1 MKRTISV
8 KDGSAVLS
16 NPTGKSVLRSRKP
29 SIDVNIVDD
38 ENIVKKSQDKVKWV
52 NRVFNI
58 PNLLFVLVWIAS
70 TLPSKYDAEMKQGL
84 HDFKAFGV
92 VLILV
97 EAIFMFRN
105 GNRKV
110 HQAQKD
116 IFGFLYAFF
125 LVWEVAV
132 SRFNLIPY
140 VFIPA
145 PENVFYVFAE
155 DTANILAGFRSSM
168 FLIIVGVSS
177 ALFFAVILGTLVG
190 WVPRLTNA
198 VYPIVKAIS
207 TVPALIYTPYVVL
220 IMPTFKTAS
229 LCVVFLSIFWGSFM
243 GSINNTAFV
252 EQKVINS
259 AKVLN
264 MKTFPMLFKII
275 IPFNMPRIINN
286 LPINLATAL
295 MTLTAAEMIGAENG
309 MGYYVRVALN
319 YANYTKAIAGIIF
332 IGVVVT
338 GLNVIISLLKKK
350 FVTWSY

>member
-1 MKRTISV
+1 MSQAVAVTEGELGSVIRLTEAEDPVEKIRKKVPWSKRIWN
-8 KDGSAVLS
+8 L
-16 NPTGKSVLRSRKP
+16 
-29 SIDVNIVDD
+29 
-38 ENIVKKSQDKVKWV
+38 
-52 NRVFNI
+52 
-58 PNLLFVLVWIAS
+58 PNLLFVLIWLAS
-70 TLPSKYDAEMKQGL
+70 FLPSRYAVEMRQGL

-97 EAIFMFRN
+97 EIVFLIRN
-105 GNRKV
+105 GNEKE
-110 HQAQKD
+110 HQSQKD
-116 IFGFLYAFF
+116 IVGFLYLIFF
-125 LVWEVAV
+125 LWEFFV
-132 SRFNLIPY
+132 SRRNSLPY

-145 PENVFYVFAE
+145 PENVFYVFSE
-155 DTANILAGFRSSM
+155 DTTNILAGFRSSM
-168 FLIIVGVSS
+168 FLIIAGVVL
-177 ALFFAVILGTLVG
+177 ALVFAIILGTLVG
-190 WVPRLTNA
+190 WVPRLTKA

-220 IMPTFKTAS
+220 IMPTFRMAS

-252 EQKVINS
+252 EKKVINS

-264 MKTFPMLFKII
+264 MSTFSMLFKVI

-295 MTLTAAEMIGAENG
+295 MTLTAAEMIGADSG

-332 IGVVVT
+332 IGVVVM
-338 GLNVIISLLKKK
+338 GLNLVIDFLKKR
-350 FVTWSY
+350 FVTWGY